1 MALCP
6 KIFNIMDN
14 NENKKENKKE
24 YFAKPEKVY
33 LQGKI

>member
-1 MALCP
+1 
-6 KIFNIMDN
+6 MDN

-33 LQGKI
+33 LQGEMFPFIRV